1 MSSRVLNT
9 PNIIS
14 LIRLVLSFVLFGLI
28 AFTEYWIAAAI
39 LFVVAVA
46 TDALDG
52 YIARKYN
59 LITVFGRILDPLVDK
74 VIICGAFLFLQNV
87 EGSGVS
93 PWLTLAVVVRELY
106 VTSLRGFYEQQ
117 GIDFSASSLGKWK
130 MVDQC
135 IAVTLCLLSLHP
147 YFATLPGFLWLR
159 DVFLVLTVVI
169 TLYSGY
175 TTRFVASKCTAK
187 KKQESKPPT
196 LPLQPATTTQCCSRR
211 RIWANQYGIASVL
224 PYEI

>member
-159 DVFLVLTVVI
+159 DVFLVLTVFI

-175 TTRFVASKCTAK
+175 DYTIRGVKMYREKEAK
-187 KKQESKPPT
+187 EQAANA
-196 LPLQPATTTQCCSRR
+196 PAPAGDDDTM
-211 RIWANQYGIASVL
+211 L
-224 PYEI
+224 L